1 MNAIRV
7 GGALHERQLLSNEF
21 VADIMPPPQYVIEPM
36 LEVTRLM
43 RDPSLLAEKRESLA
57 RLEKVYRERESYWKA
72 SALDADLREK
82 LVNATASQADIFWR
96 DVNDGV
102 LPALER
108 GDAAS
113 AEAAYASAAE
123 AFEKHRGA
131 IESLTIAGIAQ
142 STAAGDDA
150 RRTTNVTLAILLALN
165 LAIIGAVIAGLR
177 LLMRRAV
184 DPLLDV
190 AQTMRTMAEGD
201 LDYGRTENHRDDEV
215 GDMTRAVETFRATA
229 IQQQRTERDQALVV
243 REISA
248 GLDAL
253 AQGDLTHRITVSFP
267 GDFESLRSAYNRS
280 GATLEQT
287 LREVAACA
295 ARVSSGSAEIG
306 AASSDLAQR
315 NVHQAANVE
324 ETLAAMN
331 QTFGLVTETAQ
342 STTLTRATIEEVQ
355 DETRQSS
362 EVVAKATGAMAEIE
376 ASSAKITQIVAMIDG
391 ISFQTKLLAL
401 NAGVEAARAG
411 EAGRGFAVVASEV
424 RALAQ
429 RCAEAAGEIKALI
442 SVSERQVEVGVS
454 LVNQTG
460 SALGHVINRFAE
472 IRQQIED
479 ISERTSRQAITLKE
493 ISGTSQEIDR
503 MTQQNAAMAE
513 ETDAAAR
520 NLANEART
528 LAALV
533 SHFRIGQPTGPA
545 EVWSKAA

>member
-1 MNAIRV
+1 
-7 GGALHERQLLSNEF
+7 
-21 VADIMPPPQYVIEPM
+21 
-36 LEVTRLM
+36 
-43 RDPSLLAEKRESLA
+43 
-57 RLEKVYRERESYWKA
+57 
-72 SALDADLREK
+72 
-82 LVNATASQADIFWR
+82 
-96 DVNDGV
+96 
-102 LPALER
+102 
-108 GDAAS
+108 
-113 AEAAYASAAE
+113 
-123 AFEKHRGA
+123 
-131 IESLTIAGIAQ
+131 
-142 STAAGDDA
+142 
-150 RRTTNVTLAILLALN
+150 VTLAILLALN

-184 DPLLDV
+184 HPLLDV
-190 AQTMRTMAEGD
+190 AQTMRTMAKGD

-253 AQGDLTHRITVSFP
+253 AQGELTHCITVSFP

-391 ISFQTKLLAL
+391 ISFQTSLLAL

-479 ISERTSRQAITLKE
+479 ISERTSRQAVTLKE